1 MPLTLVY
8 PRVQF
13 DFGAIRL
20 LPQELE
26 ALGVKRP
33 LFITDKG
40 LVQAGVFAAVR
51 RVMAND
57 ELAVFD
63 ETPENPTIAG
73 VERATAAYKA
83 GKCDGIVAVGGGS
96 VIDTAKAV
104 AVLATHDGSI
114 SDYFGHPEKIGA
126 HTATLVAVPTTAGT
140 GSEASRGAGIHRDA
154 TSRGHGINSPYI
166 VPRVAICD
174 PELTFSLPTRLTAA
188 TGMDALGHAV
198 ENFFAKSGNPV
209 GDAIAL
215 DACTRVFTYIER
227 ATSNGQ
233 DREARWHMM
242 MAALQAMMCGKGLG
256 PVHALANTFGDQG
269 LHHGAMVTIAMP
281 AVLRSYEAGYPQK
294 MQKLA
299 DAIGF
304 TPGTPAQAVTEMN
317 WRLGIPPTMRKLG
330 YQGGDP
336 AELAEDSHK
345 SWFNTTAP
353 HHPSVEDYRA
363 LVEDVLE

>member
-8 PRVQF
+8 PKVQF

-26 ALGVKRP
+26 VLGVKRP

-51 RVMAND
+51 RAMGAD

-73 VERATAAYKA
+73 VERATSAYKA

-104 AVLATHDGSI
+104 AVLATHEGSI
-114 SDYFGHPEKIGA
+114 SDYFGHPEKIRPD
-126 HTATLVAVPTTAGT
+126 TAPLVAVPTTAGT

-154 TSRGHGINSPYI
+154 QSRGHGINSPYI
-166 VPRVAICD
+166 VPAVAICD

-209 GDAIAL
+209 GRRHRARRRA
-215 DACTRVFTYIER
+215 RVFAHIER
-227 ATSNGQ
+227 AT
-233 DREARWHMM
+233 
-242 MAALQAMMCGKGLG
+242 
-256 PVHALANTFGDQG
+256 
-269 LHHGAMVTIAMP
+269 
-281 AVLRSYEAGYPQK
+281 
-294 MQKLA
+294 
-299 DAIGF
+299 
-304 TPGTPAQAVTEMN
+304 
-317 WRLGIPPTMRKLG
+317 
-330 YQGGDP
+330 
-336 AELAEDSHK
+336 
-345 SWFNTTAP
+345 TTARIAK
-353 HHPSVEDYRA
+353 RA
-363 LVEDVLE
+363 GT